1 MILLD
6 SDILIDFFRGQPASR
21 AWFESLDLVQIAIP
35 GFVALEL
42 YAGCRNKAE
51 QLEIRRKLDPYTV
64 LWPSGDSSDDIIPI
78 FASGHLTHALG
89 IIDSLIAATALS
101 HNLPLHTFNQKHFA
115 AVPNLQIIQPYV
127 R

>member
-6 SDILIDFFRGQPASR
+6 SDILIDFFRGFPPSL
-21 AWFESLDLVQIAIP
+21 AWFQGLNAVEIAVP

-42 YAGCRNKAE
+42 YAGCVTKRE
-51 QLEIRRKLDPYTV
+51 QTQIHRKLSPYAV
-64 LWPSGDSSDDIIPI
+64 LWPSAQAATDVIPI
-78 FASGHLTHALG
+78 FATAHLSHSLG
-89 IIDSLIAATALS
+89 LLDSLIATTALT

-115 AVPNLQIIQPYV
+115 AVPGLRTIQPYK